1 MTPPHKQSVPSL
13 RMRMGWLHAWVGFI
27 AGLLLVCIFVTGTMS
42 VFDTELTHWMQP
54 ETPYAQPGI
63 PSAEALDKAAAA
75 VTAQEGKKNRIFLS
89 LPSDRDPLLHV
100 TYMDHDVF
108 KSETFHPQTGQ
119 SVPLRETVGGLF
131 FFSFHYTLYMGR
143 MFGVIFVQVLA
154 VGMLVTLG
162 SGVIIHLKAL
172 LPNLVAFRPQSSSP
186 RPWIDAHVIAAVLFL
201 PFMFMIAYT
210 GVLIHANRFFPNT
223 AIERPNRDG
232 PGRNSHHQIP
242 SLPPLA
248 PLLAD
253 AAETFG
259 ADRLGFIQFS
269 PKTVTVVRADNTKI
283 GISRDHIDYDR
294 VTGERIG
301 LVSKNSPAARTSQFL
316 SGLHMARWAPVPM
329 RWLYFISGCAGYVMF
344 ATGLVMF
351 LIKRRRTA
359 TQKNSLPMEI
369 AEGLALGTVLGMPL
383 ACAGVLWMN
392 RLLPADLPT
401 RVTIEGSTL
410 FVLWGALTVH
420 ALGRAFGRK
429 VMKGWIEQSSL
440 LSLLLCLLPVLDL
453 ATRWKWIAGQDQTV
467 YAAVDL
473 TAVVLGLLALR
484 LSVVLRRKTGA
495 TASLSGPSFS
505 KEIVS

>member
-1 MTPPHKQSVPSL
+1 
-13 RMRMGWLHAWVGFI
+13 MRMGWLHAWVGFI
-27 AGLLLVCIFVTGTMS
+27 AGLILVCIFATGAMAI
-42 VFDTELTHWMQP
+42 FDTELTEWMQP
-54 ETPYAQPGI
+54 ETPSAQPGI
-63 PSAEALDKAAAA
+63 PSAAALEQAAA
-75 VTAQEGKKNRIFLS
+75 VVAAQEGKEKNRIFLS
-89 LPSDRDPLLHV
+89 LPSERDPLLHV
-100 TYMDHDVF
+100 SYMEHDVF
-108 KSETFHPQTGQ
+108 KSKTFHPQTGQ
-119 SVPLRETVGGLF
+119 TVPLRETVGGML

-143 MFGVIFVQVLA
+143 MFGVIFVQTLTI
-154 VGMLVTLG
+154 GMLVTLG
-162 SGVIIHLKAL
+162 SGIIIHLKAL

-223 AIERPNRDG
+223 ATERPNRDE
-232 PGRNSHHQIP
+232 PDRNGHRQLSPLP
-242 SLPPLA
+242 SLA
-248 PLLAD
+248 PLLTD
-253 AAETFG
+253 AAGTFG
-259 ADRLGFIQFS
+259 ADKLGFIQFS
-269 PKTVTVVRADNTKI
+269 PKTVTVVRADSSRI

-294 VTGERIG
+294 ITGERIG
-301 LVSKNSPAARTSQFL
+301 LVSKDSPAARTSQFL
-316 SGLHMARWAPVPM
+316 SGLHMARWAPISV

-359 TQKNSLPMEI
+359 TQKNSLPMEV

-410 FVLWGALTVH
+410 FVLWGALTIH

-467 YAAVDL
+467 YVAVDL
-473 TAVVLGLLALR
+473 TAVVLGLIALR
-484 LSVVLRRKTGA
+484 LSVVLKRKTN
-495 TASLSGPSFS
+495 TINNLPEPSLSE
-505 KEIVS
+505 EITS